1 MFQKLLNPSG
11 SIRPEE
17 DEGGGDRITRKI
29 RECGIE
35 QKPENKKIRKS
46 GMNLKPV
53 IVMAVLLLSTG
64 KTGKP
69 IF

>member
-1 MFQKLLNPSG
+1 MFQKLLNPSD

-17 DEGGGDRITRKI
+17 DEGGGDRIK
-29 RECGIE
+29 RETGIE
-35 QKPENKKIRKS
+35 QKPGNKKIRKS

-53 IVMAVLLLSTG
+53 IVMAVLLLSSG

>member
-17 DEGGGDRITRKI
+17 DEGGGDRFN
-29 RECGIE
+29 RETGIE
-35 QKPENKKIRKS
+35 QKPGNKKIRKS

-53 IVMAVLLLSTG
+53 IVMAVLLLSSG

>member
-17 DEGGGDRITRKI
+17 DEGGGDRIN
-29 RECGIE
+29 RETGIE
-35 QKPENKKIRKS
+35 QKPGNKKIRNS
-46 GMNLKPV
+46 GMILKPF
-53 IVMAVLLLSTG
+53 IVMAVLLLSSG